1 MTGLAVDVAAWSSPW
16 RHRSPGD
23 KLLLTSG
30 LLSCALVLP
39 PWPGGVLVTV
49 VSVVAALG
57 PGRVRWRWLVSA
69 AVGPVAFIVLGSVS
83 LAVGWRSTPSG
94 IGHPTVTAQTL
105 AAAAQTAGH
114 AMAGSAALLLLAT
127 TTPVSHLLDWARAR
141 GLPEVV
147 CDIAGLVYRLLF
159 VVLSTTQAVRQAQT
173 ARLGYAGRA
182 ATMRSAAGLTAAV
195 LVRSW
200 SRARRLEEGLAGR
213 GMDGALRVLAEAS
226 PSSPRFLIA
235 ATGVL
240 GGIVA
245 LSWSDGLWSGAW

>member
-83 LAVGWRSTPSG
+83 LAVGWRSN
-94 IGHPTVTAQTL
+94 
-105 AAAAQTAGH
+105 
-114 AMAGSAALLLLAT
+114 
-127 TTPVSHLLDWARAR
+127 
-141 GLPEVV
+141 
-147 CDIAGLVYRLLF
+147 
-159 VVLSTTQAVRQAQT
+159 
-173 ARLGYAGRA
+173 
-182 ATMRSAAGLTAAV
+182 
-195 LVRSW
+195 
-200 SRARRLEEGLAGR
+200 
-213 GMDGALRVLAEAS
+213 
-226 PSSPRFLIA
+226 
-235 ATGVL
+235 
-240 GGIVA
+240 
-245 LSWSDGLWSGAW
+245 